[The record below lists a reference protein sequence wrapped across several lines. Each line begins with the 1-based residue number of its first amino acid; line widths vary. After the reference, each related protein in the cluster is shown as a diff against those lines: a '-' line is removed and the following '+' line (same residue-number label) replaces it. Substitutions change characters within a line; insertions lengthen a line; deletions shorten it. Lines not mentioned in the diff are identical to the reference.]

1 MVRTKQTA
9 RSSTV
14 GVSAARIARRMGAI
28 AKKTPTPKPMMEMS
42 PFFFRVMKEI
52 KHICQTYNAISTWEF
67 LPARKNEFARLVH
80 NKGTNFGVIV
90 DNFQMKPTMS
100 SDTGM
105 LIKSTTILAELP
117 ANYPF
122 SPPRVT
128 FKDKIAHPDID
139 SDGVYIGKMCED
151 WSPALNLAAYVSCVQ
166 HDLFFA
172 ACA

>member
-1 MVRTKQTA
+1 MARTKQTA

-14 GVSAARIARRMGAI
+14 GVSAACIARRTGAI
-28 AKKTPTPKPMMEMS
+28 ARKTPVPKPMMQMS
-42 PFFFRVMKEI
+42 YLFKRIMSDI
-52 KHICQTYNAISTWEF
+52 KDTCQTYNAKSTWEIR
-67 LPARKNEFARLVH
+67 PAHNDESAQFVH
-80 NKGTNFGVIV
+80 KKGTNFGVLV
-90 DNFQMKPTMS
+90 ENFQMKPTMS

-105 LIKSTTILAELP
+105 LIDSTTILAELP
-117 ANYPF
+117 ADYPF

-139 SDGVYIGKMCED
+139 SNGVYIGKMCED
-151 WSPALNLAAYVSCVQ
+151 WSPATNLAAYVSCVQ